1 MIVHCPQCGKQL
13 KLSEK
18 IRESI
23 QGLEPGRKIKVKCVH
38 CSAPFGLDGADLAGK
53 TPAPVSPASSRVR
66 PPSPP
71 DISWL
76 REGAF
81 EDQEVVEDIPK
92 SLVLFPDVPARPTVV
107 KAAGDLGYLVELVAS
122 AEDALDKMRFVD
134 YAAIFLH
141 SRFEEGGIE
150 AGAFHHAMRVMP
162 MSRRRMI
169 FYVLV
174 GEQFQT
180 LYDLQALACSANLV
194 VNDEEVPLIA
204 TILKKAIPE
213 YEALF
218 GPLLEELQVA
228 GK

>member
-38 CSAPFGLDGADLAGK
+38 CSAPFGLDGADLAGN
-53 TPAPVSPASSRVR
+53 TAEAVSLVSSKVR

-92 SLVLFPDVPARPTVV
+92 SLVLFPDIPARVTVV
-107 KAAGDLGYLVELVAS
+107 KAAGDLGYLVEEVSS

-134 YAAIFLH
+134 YAAVFLH

-150 AGAFHHAMRVMP
+150 EGAFHHAMRVMP

-194 VNDEEVPLIA
+194 VNDAEVSLIT

>member
-23 QGLEPGRKIKVKCVH
+23 ENLEPGRKIKVKCVH
-38 CSAPFGLDGADLAGK
+38 CSAPFGLDGADMAGK
-53 TPAPVSPASSRVR
+53 TAGAVSPVSSRVR

-92 SLVLFPDVPARPTVV
+92 SLVLFPDIPVRAMVV
-107 KAAGDLGYLVELVAS
+107 KAAGDLGYLVEQVTS

-150 AGAFHHAMRVMP
+150 EGAFHHAMRMMP
-162 MSRRRMI
+162 MARRRMI

-174 GEQFQT
+174 GERFQT

-194 VNDEEVPLIA
+194 VNDTELPLIA

>member
-1 MIVHCPQCGKQL
+1 M
-13 KLSEK
+13 
-18 IRESI
+18 
-23 QGLEPGRKIKVKCVH
+23 
-38 CSAPFGLDGADLAGK
+38 AGK
-53 TPAPVSPASSRVR
+53 TAAAVSPVSSRVR

-92 SLVLFPDVPARPTVV
+92 ALVLFPDIPARATVV
-107 KAAGDLGYLVELVAS
+107 KAAEDLGYLVEQIAF

-141 SRFEEGGIE
+141 SRFEEGGVDT
-150 AGAFHHAMRVMP
+150 GAFHLAMRVMP
-162 MSRRRMI
+162 MSRRRMV

-194 VNDEEVPLIA
+194 VNDAEVSLIG

-218 GPLLEELQVA
+218 GPLLVELQVA